1 MQIALTGNP
10 FVDTGLGVIASLSGC
25 ENIDDLTKEQ
35 MHKVHGNGES
45 LARWNSKLKS
55 TNIVFGMN
63 SLILR
68 NQIKPEGKKILYY
81 SKMTTALLNNIGL
94 EDIQERC
101 ESCGNPNSLDINK
114 LFTETLIPLGYSKGT
129 RYIGR
134 DWFPLAGSIGNDAQ
148 ALPSASRAPNLCA
161 KCLFAVHYL
170 PLGVILVNG
179 KLAVFQSTSKDFWYA
194 LVNTIATEVKER
206 IYANNFTTI
215 GSKEGSIA
223 EVTRI
228 LNVME
233 ELHGEDLE
241 PETSV
246 FVWTFSNSGNGPYC
260 HIDEIP
266 NSALIFLYKAVRY
279 VQRNEIIEIILKD
292 KKSPPQYSFIN
303 CISKGTDYRHL
314 YPYKKFNGVSPKL
327 FSLYQTLICGISA
340 NSLNT
345 AFKIAKYISEKTTK
359 KEFESIGKDIDV
371 DIGKQNTVNKF
382 IVQMVSEGLITF
394 DEYAEL
400 FISKSSRIVKLNY
413 SAWKFIKYYMHNL
426 TSASHLDNINKEIRS
441 TLPTEQ
447 RPTVIF

>member
-1 MQIALTGNP
+1 MQVALTGNP
-10 FVDTGLGVIASLSGC
+10 FVDTGLGVIGALCSC
-25 ENIDDLTKEQ
+25 ENIDDLTQEQ
-35 MHKVHGNGES
+35 MHKLHGSGES
-45 LARWNSKLKS
+45 LGRWNSKLKS

-63 SLILR
+63 SLILQ
-68 NQIKPEGKKILYY
+68 NQIKPEKRILYY

-94 EDIQERC
+94 EDVQERY

-179 KLAVFQSTSKDFWYA
+179 KLAVFQSTSKNFWYT
-194 LVNTIATEVKER
+194 LVDIIANEVKGR

-215 GSKEGSIA
+215 GSKEGSIS

-233 ELHGEDLE
+233 EMHEEDLE

-246 FVWTFSNSGNGPYC
+246 FVWSFSNSGNGPYC

-266 NSALIFLYKAVRY
+266 NTALRFLYKAIRHVPRKEIT
-279 VQRNEIIEIILKD
+279 EIIIKD
-292 KKSPPQYSFIN
+292 KKNTPEYSFIN
-303 CISKGTDYRHL
+303 CISKGTD
-314 YPYKKFNGVSPKL
+314 
-327 FSLYQTLICGISA
+327 
-340 NSLNT
+340 
-345 AFKIAKYISEKTTK
+345 
-359 KEFESIGKDIDV
+359 
-371 DIGKQNTVNKF
+371 
-382 IVQMVSEGLITF
+382 
-394 DEYAEL
+394 
-400 FISKSSRIVKLNY
+400 
-413 SAWKFIKYYMHNL
+413 
-426 TSASHLDNINKEIRS
+426 
-441 TLPTEQ
+441 
-447 RPTVIF
+447 